1 MKTKNQY
8 LAVTVLCAFL
18 VSAFPMVPNN
28 SYAAYD
34 EKMFEEHLDEF
45 MKDLKKCRETDKS
58 FFQRHK
64 GKIIG
69 TAAAAVVVAAGT
81 AIIIVSGGTTAPVV
95 APATAKM
102 ASIVGTS
109 AAGAVVVVGSG
120 IVGSGLLAGSITDSL
135 SEGNIKMTPD
145 LENEI
150 LTEIEARKHDMLQ
163 SFTTK
168 KDVIN
173 AMNDI
178 TLEVIKNS
186 EKN

>member
-1 MKTKNQY
+1 MKMKSQY
-8 LAVTVLCAFL
+8 LAVTVLCAFI
-18 VSAFPMVPNN
+18 VSAFPMVSNN

-34 EKMFEEHLDEF
+34 EKLFEEHLDEF
-45 MKDLKKCRETDKS
+45 MKDLKKVRETDKR

-69 TAAAAVVVAAGT
+69 TAAAIVVVAAGVAVIFMT
-81 AIIIVSGGTTAPVV
+81 GGTSAPVV
-95 APATAKM
+95 APVTAKM

-109 AAGAVVVVGSG
+109 AAGAAVIVGSG
-120 IVGSGLLAGSITDSL
+120 IVGSGLLAGSVTDSL

-150 LTEIEARKHDMLQ
+150 LAEIEARRHDILQ
-163 SFTTK
+163 GVTTK

-178 TLEVIKNS
+178 ALEVIRNS
-186 EKN
+186 QGD